1 MNKYLISSLV
11 LTLMY
16 VNKNLTNINSSRNIY
31 YLSNSDFI
39 NGTFRITN
47 SGNYILSED
56 IIFDP
61 CATNNYKPFEH
72 DIKSGKYSDKI
83 GSPYNLGFF
92 AAITIETN
100 NVILDLNGFSIKQS
114 IGHNLNQ
121 RFFACIELASSP
133 FIPKQGPISMSQKSN
148 FVAASNCVI
157 KNGFL
162 GKSSHHGIH
171 GNDMNKVVIKDLVIT
186 DFEVAG
192 IALNGATDSIIKNVK
207 IKDSSTNV
215 KILSTFSQ
223 CSIINKFIKKI
234 KLNNKDA
241 FIKVNNEDIRIDNI
255 ITDLNTCIDR
265 AQQGIFDKIFV
276 NESEF
281 PDANI
286 YGLVLNSNGVVI
298 NDFSHGRKKE
308 SKGNKNILLE
318 NIEIYNLI
326 TQPVEIIGCQ
336 NKLNESKP
344 FTYGKGLFKGP
355 VGDVIDFRKI
365 IDKNFDELILSQ
377 LIFLKYN
384 NKNEESTNKLL
395 NYVATGDLTYLDELK
410 KFTVSGSDSMAHIM
424 KGNIG
429 LFISEGLDIKINNC
443 KISNIVSKGDK
454 VGSDS
459 LILPGY
465 INKQGINSYGI
476 LMAGS
481 KNVITTN
488 LNINNV
494 ISEFGSAK
502 KIERL
507 YTE

>member
-11 LTLMY
+11 LTLLY
-16 VNKNLTNINSSRNIY
+16 INKNVVNTDSSRNIY
-31 YLSNSDFI
+31 YLSNSDFRD
-39 NGTFRITN
+39 GTFRITN
-47 SGNYILSED
+47 SGKYILSED

-61 CATNNYKPFEH
+61 CATNNYKPLEH
-72 DIKSGKYSDKI
+72 DINSGKYSNKM

-100 NVILDLNGFSIKQS
+100 NVVLDLNGFSISQS

-148 FVAASNCVI
+148 FAVASNCVI
-157 KNGFL
+157 KNGCL
-162 GKSSHHGIH
+162 GRSSHHGIH
-171 GNDMNKVVIKDLVIT
+171 GNSMNKIIIKDLIIT

-207 IKDSSTNV
+207 IMNSSTNV

-223 CSIINKFIKKI
+223 CSIIKKFIEKI
-234 KLNNKDA
+234 KLNNNDA
-241 FIKVNNEDIRIDNI
+241 FIKVNDQDIKIDKI
-255 ITDLNTCIDR
+255 INDLNTCIDR
-265 AQQGIFDKIFV
+265 ANQGIFDKIFV
-276 NESEF
+276 NESEL

-298 NDFSHGRKKE
+298 NEFSQGRKKE

-318 NIEIYNLI
+318 NIEIENLI
-326 TQPVEIIGCQ
+326 TRPAEIIGCQ
-336 NKLNESKP
+336 KKINVSKP

-377 LIFLKYN
+377 LIFLKYADE
-384 NKNEESTNKLL
+384 KLESTDNLL
-395 NYVATGDLTYLDELK
+395 NYVATGNLTYLDELK
-410 KFTVSGSDSMAHIM
+410 SVTVSGGDSMAHIM

-443 KISNIVSKGDK
+443 KISNIVSKGNK
-454 VGSDS
+454 VGSDN

-476 LMAGS
+476 LMTGS
-481 KNVITTN
+481 KNVITSN
-488 LNINNV
+488 LNINNI
-494 ISEFGSAK
+494 ISEFGSSK
-502 KIERL
+502 KMELL
-507 YTE
+507 YTV